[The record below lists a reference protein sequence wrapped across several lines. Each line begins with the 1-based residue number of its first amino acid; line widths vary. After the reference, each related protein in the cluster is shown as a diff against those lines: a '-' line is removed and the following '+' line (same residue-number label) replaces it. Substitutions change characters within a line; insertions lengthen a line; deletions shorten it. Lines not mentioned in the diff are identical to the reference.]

1 MASDGVSGPTP
12 RLGDIQRIVNHTQS
26 CTDSFTSI
34 SKREGHMRNIQAFVV
49 SLVAFG
55 VVGIAAP
62 GAAHAQAV
70 ADPASDPKMWAGAQV
85 GVSPVGT
92 LKADVA
98 GMSLSVDT
106 ATAFEVG
113 GRFEYQ
119 VTPLI
124 SIGIAPA
131 FRFNI
136 KSKDDTDSASQF
148 DVPLRVA
155 VGGDVAPAIRVYGF
169 AAPGYTFLFPPKD
182 ENGDSMNASG
192 FMIGFGGGVAF
203 RLAPKFMLSG
213 ELGYQ
218 FRFPSTTVEGGG
230 QSVDVSF
237 QDNYLTFTLG
247 ASAGF

>member
-1 MASDGVSGPTP
+1 M
-12 RLGDIQRIVNHTQS
+12 R
-26 CTDSFTSI
+26 
-34 SKREGHMRNIQAFVV
+34 HMQAFVG

-55 VVGIAAP
+55 VVGVVAP
-62 GAAHAQAV
+62 GSAHAQAV
-70 ADPASDPKMWAGAQV
+70 ADPAAGPRMWLGAQV
-85 GVSPVGT
+85 GLSPIGT

-98 GMSLSVDT
+98 GTSLSVDT

-124 SIGIAPA
+124 SIGIAPS
-131 FRFNI
+131 FRFSI
-136 KSKDDTDSASQF
+136 KGKDDTDSASQL

-182 ENGDSMNASG
+182 ENGDSTNASG

-203 RLAPKFMLSG
+203 RVAPKFMLSG

-218 FRFPSTTVEGGG
+218 FRFPSGSVQG
-230 QSVDVSF
+230 VDVSY
-237 QDNYLTFTLG
+237 QDNYLTFMLG
-247 ASAGF
+247 AAAGF